1 MKMEYVFYKN
11 SHMFSLFK
19 KKEFFSAQDKE
30 QIVEAI
36 RKAEKETSGEIRIY
50 VESKN
55 AYVDAIDR
63 AAEVFFKLKM
73 QNTDHRNAVLLYIA
87 MDHHELA
94 LFADEGIYQKAGAAY
109 WDNAVKN
116 MIAQFTKENISN
128 GIVQCV
134 KQIGETL
141 KEKFPYIPSEDKN
154 ELPDEIVF
162 GS

>member
-1 MKMEYVFYKN
+1 MGI
-11 SHMFSLFK
+11 FSFFK
-19 KKEFFSAQDKE
+19 KKEFFSAADKA

-36 RKAEKETSGEIRIY
+36 RVAEKETSGEIRIY

-73 QNTDHRNAVLLYIA
+73 QETDHRNAVLLYIA
-87 MDHHELA
+87 MKDHELA
-94 LFADEGIYQKAGAAY
+94 LFADEGIYQKAGAEY
-109 WDNAVKN
+109 WNAAVKN
-116 MIAQFTKENISN
+116 MLAQFTKDNISN
-128 GIVQCV
+128 GIEQCI

-141 KEKFPYIPSEDKN
+141 KEKFPYIPTEDKN

-162 GS
+162 GK

>member
-1 MKMEYVFYKN
+1 MGI
-11 SHMFSLFK
+11 FSFFK
-19 KKEFFSAQDKE
+19 KREFFSAQDKE
-30 QIVEAI
+30 QIIEAI

-55 AYVDAIDR
+55 AYMDAIDR

-73 QNTDHRNAVLLYIA
+73 QETDHRNAVLLYIA
-87 MDHHELA
+87 MKDHELA

-116 MIAQFTKENISN
+116 MLSQFTKENISN
-128 GIVQCV
+128 GIAQCV
-134 KQIGETL
+134 KEIGETL
-141 KEKFPYIPSEDKN
+141 KEKFPYIPTEDKN

-162 GS
+162 GK